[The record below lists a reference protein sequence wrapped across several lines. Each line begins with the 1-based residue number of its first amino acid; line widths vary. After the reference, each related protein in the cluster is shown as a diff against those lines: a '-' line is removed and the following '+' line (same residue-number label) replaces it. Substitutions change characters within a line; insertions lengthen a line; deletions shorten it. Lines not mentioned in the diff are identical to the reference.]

1 MTLHGRAGGSF
12 SSDLFS
18 QVYWL
23 VHPIF
28 NFPLIVQKSR
38 NLTLKN
44 TLQLVRVTKITSEQ
58 NRNNMFSNWNIGVKT
73 SLKTHTYLSSMQSQ
87 SKSGV
92 EEPWN
97 RSDGGHSIILINFP
111 IESVSKSPQDKQNE
125 QSHSQS
131 SSWWA
136 KISLCKVESHR
147 VKISCS
153 MHTQNLTRKSKKE
166 YIYMRNTTHTN
177 WNKIYMKGF
186 IKPKKI

>member
-1 MTLHGRAGGSF
+1 MTKFLTLHRRAGGSF
-12 SSDLFS
+12 GSRLFC

-28 NFPLIVQKSR
+28 NFPLVVQQSR

-58 NRNNMFSNWNIGVKT
+58 KRTNWNIGVKT
-73 SLKTHTYLSSMQSQ
+73 SRKTHTYLSSMQSQ

-136 KISLCKVESHR
+136 KISLCKVESQR

-153 MHTQNLTRKSKKE
+153 MHTQNLTRMSKKE
-166 YIYMRNTTHTN
+166 
-177 WNKIYMKGF
+177 
-186 IKPKKI
+186 